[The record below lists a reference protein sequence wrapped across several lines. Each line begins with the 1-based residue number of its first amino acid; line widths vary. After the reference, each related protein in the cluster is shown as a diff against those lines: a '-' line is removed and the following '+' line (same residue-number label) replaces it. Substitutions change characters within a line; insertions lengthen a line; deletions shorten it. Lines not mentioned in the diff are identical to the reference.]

1 MLHIF
6 CDICI
11 VAIDKGR
18 RPNTYFDKVVENLL
32 WLPSKIKPFMPSLK
46 PNLKTNGMVRKQ
58 TWGLGEKNDFWNWCR
73 VE

>member
-1 MLHIF
+1 
-6 CDICI
+6 
-11 VAIDKGR
+11 
-18 RPNTYFDKVVENLL
+18 
-32 WLPSKIKPFMPSLK
+32 LPSKIKPFMPSLR